1 MKRLGLGNLQFGRL
15 RQHALPVVVWLGA
28 LACVVVMF
36 QHRARR
42 FEILGMAQG
51 QVRQVAATCT
61 GRLKSVPLELFQE
74 VKKGDVVAVIN
85 TVLDN
90 ENLEAE
96 MATISA
102 QIQQL
107 QAELV
112 ATEAQLAAEAA
123 NQQSGT
129 IEAKRRFEVD
139 VENTRLRVLELKAM
153 IETDRMLSMRLDKL
167 NSDNKIFILEN
178 ISDANAQYDLHRLQR
193 TVAED
198 DVLAKKIEENKRL
211 LAQAEED
218 LAQAIQRRDEFAQ
231 QQPQLPPVD
240 SALDV
245 IRKSIAVQERL
256 MEQILVRR
264 EPVVLRAP
272 IEGMVVQLLG
282 RPRDVALRRPGELVM
297 RKEGE
302 VVLAGET
309 ILTIAET
316 EPREII
322 AYASPRQL
330 GLFRAGMA
338 VQLIKS
344 TQPAQIAN
352 SHVAYLGA
360 TLERMPEC
368 LWELPNIAQ
377 WGHPMLIEI
386 PQGLKLKP
394 GELVGVKGL

>member
-1 MKRLGLGNLQFGRL
+1 MKRRNYPSGRL
-15 RQHALPVVVWLGA
+15 RPHILPFLVWLAAAIGVSV
-28 LACVVVMF
+28 LF
-36 QHRARR
+36 HHRSQR

-51 QVRQVAATCT
+51 QVRQVASTCT

-74 VKKGDVVAVIN
+74 VKKGDIVAVID
-85 TVLDN
+85 TVLEN

-107 QAELV
+107 QAELA
-112 ATEAQLAAEAA
+112 ATQAQLAAEAA
-123 NQQSGT
+123 NQQSDM

-139 VENTRLRVLELKAM
+139 VENTRLRVLELKAT
-153 IETDRMLSMRLDKL
+153 IETDRMLYMRLNNL
-167 NSDNKIFILEN
+167 NSDNKIFILQN
-178 ISDANAQYDLHRLQR
+178 ISDPNAQYDLHRLQR

-198 DVLAKKIEENKRL
+198 DVLAKKSEENKRL
-211 LAQAEED
+211 LVQAEED
-218 LAQAIQRRDEFAQ
+218 LAQAVQRRDEFAQ
-231 QQPQLPPVD
+231 QQLQHPPVD
-240 SALDV
+240 SALEV
-245 IRKSIAVQERL
+245 IRRAIDVQEQQVKVLLARS
-256 MEQILVRR
+256 EPLV
-264 EPVVLRAP
+264 LTSP
-272 IEGMVVQLLG
+272 IDGMVIQVLG
-282 RPRDVALRRPGELVM
+282 RPRDVALRRPGELVV
-297 RKEGE
+297 RRAGE

-322 AYASPRQL
+322 AYASPTQL
-330 GLFRAGMA
+330 GLVRGGMP

-344 TQPAQIAN
+344 TKPAQIA
-352 SHVAYLGA
+352 SSQVAYLGA

-368 LWELPNIAQ
+368 LWEMPNIAQ

-386 PQGLKLKP
+386 PPGLKLKP